1 MAAIFAS
8 VYMLSVIYP
17 GSLSCTSE
25 YKSGFGL
32 IPMPTNL
39 GMRLK
44 FTHGHNLY
52 SWFVMNW
59 VPIKYTVNDCF
70 HSSINNVQLAIT
82 Y

>member
-44 FTHGHNLY
+44 FTHGHICMVCNELGAY
-52 SWFVMNW
+52 K
-59 VPIKYTVNDCF
+59 IYCE
-70 HSSINNVQLAIT
+70 
-82 Y
+82 